1 MEQSAVFN
9 MILGQYI
16 TSMWFPLPER
26 QYSLGPGGQIPKL
39 DYLRRIL
46 ADAYRS
52 DMEVTLAFMPFHAS
66 LLEAMY
72 AVGLHP
78 QFEEWRRQVL
88 LLNEGEAAAAG
99 RTPFTVWDFTGYNRV
114 NTEPIPPPGDAGV
127 RMRWYNDAT
136 HISAAG
142 GRLMQ
147 DVLWGKG
154 AEPGP
159 GFGQRV
165 TSGTLDALAAQD
177 ALARTRY
184 EAAFPDEVTQINR
197 MVRRTRKERKQAQ

>member
-1 MEQSAVFN
+1 MEQTAVFN

-16 TSMWFPLPER
+16 TTMWFPLPER
-26 QYSLGPGGQIPKL
+26 QYSLGPGGNIPKL

-52 DMEVTLAFMPFHAS
+52 DMNVTLAFMPFHAA

-72 AVGLHP
+72 AVGLRP
-78 QFEEWRRQVL
+78 QFDEWRRQVL

-99 RTPFTVWDFTGYNRV
+99 RTPFSVWDFTGYNSV
-114 NTEPIPPPGDAGV
+114 NTEPIPPPGDASV

-147 DVLWGKG
+147 DVLWGMS
-154 AEPGP
+154 AAPGLD
-159 GFGQRV
+159 FGRLV
-165 TSGTLDALAAQD
+165 NSRTLDALAAQD

-197 MVRRTRKERKQAQ
+197 MVSHTRKERK